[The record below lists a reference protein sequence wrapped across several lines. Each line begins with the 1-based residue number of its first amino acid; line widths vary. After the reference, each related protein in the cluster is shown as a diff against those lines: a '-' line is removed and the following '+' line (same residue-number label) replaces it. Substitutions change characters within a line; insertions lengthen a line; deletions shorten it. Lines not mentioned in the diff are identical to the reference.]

1 MYYKLEMLEDEAQV
15 KSMSWLFGKG
25 EDRVAL
31 LLQTL
36 SLILSHPPHPLT
48 LSKKEYSEKI
58 LI

>member
-1 MYYKLEMLEDEAQV
+1 MLEDEEAQV
-15 KSMSWLFGKG
+15 KSMSWLFGEG

-36 SLILSHPPHPLT
+36 SLILSHPPHALT
-48 LSKKEYSEKI
+48 LSRKEYSEKI